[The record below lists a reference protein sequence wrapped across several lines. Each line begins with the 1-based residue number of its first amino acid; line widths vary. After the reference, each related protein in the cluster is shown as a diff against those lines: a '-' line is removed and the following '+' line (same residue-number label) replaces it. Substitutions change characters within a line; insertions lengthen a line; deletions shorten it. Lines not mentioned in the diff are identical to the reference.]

1 MPVICK
7 YCRTANQEGTQKC
20 SLCGSMLPYTPA
32 PTPVAPP
39 PASTSPTPPTTTPP
53 TTTPS
58 ATTVST
64 PPQSGSKLHLNLFQS
79 ENWKEKWVLAV
90 ESAGNQDKQAGII
103 LTNTRGCT
111 GAVKNEL
118 WMNLT
123 EYMNFKSNDGV
134 EYYVLDLATQAVKK
148 TYTGEIESLI
158 DLITDVYNV
167 EKPEY
172 IMILG
177 DFKTVPNIVWE
188 NRSNDSDKVV
198 FSDLPFITLSTD
210 SPFNDIHYE
219 INSLIKVGRIPT
231 SAANGFKD
239 AFIYL
244 KNMRKANLTVDDLK
258 VFFLSAL
265 GWEGS
270 SREIAKPLSPN
281 LQFAPSNGSFEFQGP
296 IDEKYN
302 VLMFNLHGSNGT
314 HLWYG
319 EDNNKNVAPTFNA
332 QKLPKNRNYT
342 LCSEACY
349 GARPFNDGRNAES
362 IVSTALRNGC
372 CAFVGS
378 TQIAWG
384 GRAGMS
390 CADLLSQNFNKNML
404 AGYSAGESFNAA
416 LPHVE
421 RNGWND
427 CSLKTII
434 EFALY
439 GDPSYTPIGSTNKG
453 VTAVKKKAFSK
464 NNLAYRVVDG
474 EEQKAVSVKAAYVEE
489 NVECVLKAFVEENS
503 PDLMDVTPRFFMDD
517 CTGDYQAIYN
527 KSTDNDDVCTLV
539 KVFFDSTGNI
549 KDQYISKYIKA
560 K

>member
-1 MPVICK
+1 M
-7 YCRTANQEGTQKC
+7 EGTQKC
-20 SLCGSMLPYTPA
+20 SLCGSALPYTPA
-32 PTPVAPP
+32 PSPVAPPTPVAPP
-39 PASTSPTPPTTTPP
+39 APTPAPPTPTPPSNTTSPV
-53 TTTPS
+53 TTSSSQPAKPS
-58 ATTVST
+58 
-64 PPQSGSKLHLNLFQS
+64 NLRFSIFQS
-79 ENWKEKWVLAV
+79 ENWKTKWSAAV
-90 ESAGNQDKQAGII
+90 ESADNQNKKAGII

-111 GAVKNEL
+111 GAIRNEL

-123 EYMNFKSNDGV
+123 EYMNFKDSDGV
-134 EYYVLDLATQAVKK
+134 DYYVLDLATQAVKK

-167 EKPEY
+167 AKPEY
-172 IMILG
+172 IMIIG

-188 NRSNDSDKVV
+188 NKSKDSDKVV

-219 INSLIKVGRIPT
+219 VKSLIKVGRVPS

-244 KNMRKANLTVDDLK
+244 KNTRKATLTIDDLK
-258 VFFLSAL
+258 VFFLSAK

-270 SREIAKPLSPN
+270 SREIAKPLSAN

-296 IDEKYN
+296 IDPKYN
-302 VLMFNLHGSNGT
+302 ILMFNLHGSNGT

-332 QKLPKNRNYT
+332 TKLPKNRNYT

-404 AGYSAGESFNAA
+404 EGYSAGESFNAA

-453 VTAVKKKAFSK
+453 VTKIKKKAFSK
-464 NNLAYRVVDG
+464 NNLSYRVVDG

-489 NVECVLKAFVEENS
+489 NVECVLKAFVEETS
-503 PDLMDVTPRFFMDD
+503 PELMDVKPRFFMDD

-527 KSTDNDDVCTLV
+527 KSAGNDDVCTLV

-549 KDQYISKYIKA
+549 KDQYITKYVKSK
-560 K
+560 